1 MAQFTVHRNRNA
13 ATKSRF
19 PLLLD
24 VQTDLLS
31 GLGTRVVLP
40 LTLASTEARRA
51 TMKTLTPILKV
62 QGKDFVAITPQLAG
76 ILTRNLGE
84 PVADL
89 SDQRPAI
96 LDALDL
102 LFSEI

>member
-1 MAQFTVHRNRNA
+1 MHRNRND

-24 VQTDLLS
+24 VQADLLS
-31 GLGTRVVLP
+31 GLGTRAVIP
-40 LTLASTEARRA
+40 LAPASAEARRA
-51 TMKTLTPILKV
+51 TMHTLTPVFRIH
-62 QGKDFVAITPQLAG
+62 GKDYIAVTPQLAA
-76 ILTRNLGE
+76 IVARELGE

-89 SDQRPAI
+89 RAERPAI

-102 LFSEI
+102 LFTGI